1 MNEPISSIMTRD
13 LYTVTPDDSLE
24 KVKEIFSEKQIHHM
38 PVVVE
43 EDELVGLITTSD
55 LLWLNESFDSYKYV
69 KVDRVM
75 TKKLAVLEPD
85 DKIGTAAQVFL
96 RNWFHALPIVKAGT
110 KKLLGIV
117 TTFDIL
123 SYSFK
128 KEYPGEKI

>member
-13 LYTVTPDDSLE
+13 LYTVSPEDNLE
-24 KVKEIFSEKQIHHM
+24 KVKDIFSEKHIHHM
-38 PVVVE
+38 PVVE
-43 EDELVGLITTSD
+43 NEDLVGLITTSD
-55 LLWLNESFDSYKYV
+55 LLWLDESFDSYKYV
-69 KVDRVM
+69 KVGRVM
-75 TKKLAVLEPD
+75 TKKLAVLEPE

-128 KEYPGEKI
+128 KEYPGETI

>member
-1 MNEPISSIMTRD
+1 MMNEPISSIMTRD

-85 DKIGTAAQVFL
+85 DKIGTAAQVFYVIGSTH
-96 RNWFHALPIVKAGT
+96 FQ
-110 KKLLGIV
+110 
-117 TTFDIL
+117 
-123 SYSFK
+123 S
-128 KEYPGEKI
+128 